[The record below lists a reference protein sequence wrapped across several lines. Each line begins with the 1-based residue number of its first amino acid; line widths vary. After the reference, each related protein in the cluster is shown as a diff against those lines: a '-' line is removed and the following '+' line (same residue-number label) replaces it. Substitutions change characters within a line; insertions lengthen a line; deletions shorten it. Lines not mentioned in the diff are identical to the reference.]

1 MITKSAELILS
12 ALQPHKC
19 QANKCSGNHGDNM
32 LEMPSDIFIEACLI
46 TIKETGTTIGG
57 SGVAPT

>member
-32 LEMPSDIFIEACLI
+32 FEMPSDIFIKACLI
-46 TIKETGTTIGG
+46 TIKE
-57 SGVAPT
+57 